1 MAKQKDPNLKTTMRS
16 ISEGEGD
23 KSEEKAAGE
32 AGEENMTD
40 DPQSEEDEAGSEETE
55 EGSEEGEE
63 TEGGTKDDEEESAER
78 LEFFVPGEDD
88 KSEPEPKDSR
98 AFAKMR
104 KALRD
109 REIELAELK
118 RAFQAQGG
126 GTNQAPD
133 PGPEPDEADED
144 VNFDQ
149 AKLKK
154 KHAEWLRKT
163 AERENWNAEQ
173 AKKVEAAQQEARAII
188 EKHKTTAAGFSKL
201 VKGYEEAEKTFD
213 SLWDAPRQDIL
224 FRNTQ
229 NSAKVIYLLH
239 TRYPDLMERL
249 SKSNNRDEIVRELV
263 KLEATVKERKVG
275 TPPPPG
281 KRIGG
286 SGSTVPKGEDP
297 RLVAARKRAEKTNN
311 YDEVAEV
318 KRTIRRE
325 QEERAK
331 KAQK

>member
-16 ISEGEGD
+16 IEDSEGD

-32 AGEENMTD
+32 AGEENTTD
-40 DPQSEEDEAGSEETE
+40 EPQSEEDEAGSEETE

-63 TEGGTKDDEEESAER
+63 AEGDTKDGEEEPAER
-78 LEFFVPGEDD
+78 LEFFVDGEDD

-104 KALRD
+104 KTLRD
-109 REIELAELK
+109 RETELAELK
-118 RAFQAQGG
+118 RRLQAQGG
-126 GTNQAPD
+126 GTDQAPD

-154 KHAEWLRKT
+154 KHADWLRKV

-173 AKKVEAAQQEARAII
+173 AKKAEAARQEARGII
-188 EKHKTTAAGFSKL
+188 EKHKANAASFSKM

-213 SLWDAPRQDIL
+213 GLWDVPRQDIL

-229 NSAKVIYLLH
+229 NPAKVIYLLA
-239 TRYPDLMERL
+239 TRYPDLMDRL
-249 SKSNNRDEIVRELV
+249 SKSNNRDEIIRELV
-263 KLEATVKERKVG
+263 KLEVTVKERKVG
-275 TPPPPG
+275 TPPAPG
-281 KRIGG
+281 KRVGG
-286 SGSTVPKGEDP
+286 SGSTTAQGKDP
-297 RLVAARKRAEKTNN
+297 ELEAARKKAAKTNN
-311 YDEVAEV
+311 YTEVNRILRE
-318 KRTIRRE
+318 RRE
-325 QEERAK
+325 AERAK
-331 KAQK
+331 QRGK